1 MHVVLPFRTHADASS
16 SAAETS
22 FTGTGYRLRVLLVE
36 DDPSN
41 RLPTQKLLE
50 KTGHEVFLAENGR
63 QAFELLAAND
73 IDCILMDI
81 QMPVMDGIEA
91 TRIIRESTALGPKR
105 DVPIIALTAYA
116 MDGDKEKFLAAGMNG
131 YVAKPLKI
139 ESLLQKIAET
149 LAGQRR

>member
-1 MHVVLPFRTHADASS
+1 
-16 SAAETS
+16 
-22 FTGTGYRLRVLLVE
+22 VLLVE

-50 KTGHEVFLAENGR
+50 KAGHDVFLAENGQ
-63 QAFELLAAND
+63 QALDLLAAND

-91 TRIIRESTALGPKR
+91 TRVIRESAALGPKKN
-105 DVPIIALTAYA
+105 VPIIALTAYA

-131 YVAKPLKI
+131 YVAKPVKI
-139 ESLLQKIAET
+139 EGLLQEMAEA
-149 LAGQRR
+149 LEGQGR